1 MAPQE
6 QEQQAERIKQNIKME
21 NDRNRVISHVNN
33 KISTQEKKIEQKNIS
48 RKHSKN
54 ENSKVDARQPPP
66 SGVKQEEVDH
76 PPSIC
81 AAWLGHTIK
90 IVKKSKEADVLKAA
104 ISTAQQ
110 CAAAAGDLELWL
122 SAANSLLAELQ
133 ATDQVENIV
142 DQHQVKTA
150 DVMSLSEANAA
161 TTTLQ
166 QSKMQPISVNNH
178 ESSHEQSVSETQND
192 SESTATRF
200 KKMTSAEKRKLK
212 SKLRGHVSKRATSK
226 LGSINKWIKDAAT
239 GKLTPTQLNA
249 ELKKMTGS
257 EINLH
262 AFTVYG

>member
-1 MAPQE
+1 MLYVA
-6 QEQQAERIKQNIKME
+6 
-21 NDRNRVISHVNN
+21 
-33 KISTQEKKIEQKNIS
+33 T
-48 RKHSKN
+48 
-54 ENSKVDARQPPP
+54 
-66 SGVKQEEVDH
+66 
-76 PPSIC
+76 
-81 AAWLGHTIK
+81 
-90 IVKKSKEADVLKAA
+90 
-104 ISTAQQ
+104 
-110 CAAAAGDLELWL
+110 
-122 SAANSLLAELQ
+122 AANSLLAELQ

-226 LGSINKWIKDAAT
+226 LGSINKWIKVCLKILMMEIEYYQRSNLFVCVEPIGCCNWKTDT
-239 GKLTPTQLNA
+239 NSTQCRTKENDR
-249 ELKKMTGS
+249 
-257 EINLH
+257 IRN
-262 AFTVYG
+262 